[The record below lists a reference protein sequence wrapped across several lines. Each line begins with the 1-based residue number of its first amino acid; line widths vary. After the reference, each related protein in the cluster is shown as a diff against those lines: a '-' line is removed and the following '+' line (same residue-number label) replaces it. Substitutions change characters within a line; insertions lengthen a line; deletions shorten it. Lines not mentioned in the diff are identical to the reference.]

1 MKKILSIVLA
11 IMVCIVILFNLSG
24 CFGSK
29 TGEIGQTYTS
39 SDGVEFTLNAVEFT
53 DVIDGWGGA
62 NDDFWKPLDETNC
75 NIGGRYTL
83 DEYKNKYGLVPK
95 SEDDVIVFIS
105 YTAKNVSKN
114 DKTIDDIGVL
124 NYDDGY
130 EYSDGE
136 LAYRVSEE
144 GVWQELPG
152 GIILKQLKENKYE
165 FRAYMIVPK
174 EVAES
179 DKTLTYTLFGYEF
192 ELR

>member
-1 MKKILSIVLA
+1 MKFLKKLLVFVVVIAVGCGVLA
-11 IMVCIVILFNLSG
+11 FAG
-24 CFGSK
+24 RDRK
-29 TGEIGQTYTS
+29 GEIGKKYTTKS
-39 SDGVEFTLNAVEFT
+39 GIEFTLNAVEFT

-62 NDDFWKPLDETNC
+62 NDDFWKPLDENNC

-83 DEYKNKYGLVPK
+83 DQYMLKYGLTPEN
-95 SEDDVIVFIS
+95 EDDRIVYIS
-105 YTAKNVSKN
+105 YTVKNVAKNDIIIN
-114 DKTIDDIGVL
+114 DVGEI

-130 EYSDGE
+130 EYKEGK

-144 GVWQELPG
+144 GVWKELSN
-152 GIILKQLKENKYE
+152 GITIKQLDDEVTE

-179 DKTLTYTLFGYEF
+179 DNSVTYTIFGYEF

>member
-1 MKKILSIVLA
+1 MKKKLSIVLA
-11 IMVCIVILFNLSG
+11 IVVCIVILFNLSG
-24 CFGSK
+24 CFGGK

-62 NDDFWKPLDETNC
+62 NDDFWKPLNETNC